1 MDDGKRAAII
11 VVLSFLQLV
20 QFCGT
25 IVWYKKSNRL
35 VDICK
40 GNVDINSIFRLRG
53 EKMGFTHFDEKGKAI
68 MVDVTE
74 KRDTVREATATGKIT
89 VNEEVFR
96 AVKEGTAGKGDVLGV
111 ATTAGI
117 MGAKRTSDLIP
128 MCHILPIT
136 KCKVEFEMVES
147 ELAIYCNCT
156 VRVTGKTGVEMEA
169 LTGASVAL
177 LTVYDMC
184 KAMDKKMEIGEIYLV
199 RKSGGKSGLI
209 NNGYKKE
216 RKEGEK

>member
-1 MDDGKRAAII
+1 MP
-11 VVLSFLQLV
+11 L
-20 QFCGT
+20 
-25 IVWYKKSNRL
+25 
-35 VDICK
+35 
-40 GNVDINSIFRLRG
+40 
-53 EKMGFTHFDEKGKAI
+53 THFDAEGKAR

-74 KRDTVREATATGKIT
+74 KKETVREATATGKIKVSRDVYDAIEAGT
-89 VNEEVFR
+89 V
-96 AVKEGTAGKGDVLGV
+96 GKGDVLSV

-117 MGAKRTSDLIP
+117 MGVKRTADLIP

-209 NNGYKKE
+209 DNGYKKE